1 MDIKPIQIWERL
13 DAEAK
18 KSKKALNQA
27 AQSTGISS
35 GTISDWR
42 NSFPVV
48 DKLASVVEFY
58 NISLDFIV
66 FGKQEKNNLSAN
78 EKSLLDGFRQLDSR
92 DQDDLLGIVKMKI
105 ENAKKDAILSSS
117 ASG

>member
-13 DAEAK
+13 DNEAK

-48 DKLASVVEFY
+48 DKLASVAEFY
-58 NISLDFIV
+58 DISLDFIV
-66 FGKQEKNNLSAN
+66 FGKQNKINLSAK
-78 EKSLLDGFRQLDSR
+78 EEDLIKCLRQLDSR
-92 DQDDLLGIVKMKI
+92 DQDDVLGNVEMKLKK
-105 ENAKKDAILSSS
+105 AKKGDIMPNTAS
-117 ASG
+117 A